1 MVWMVSTLELVRD
14 DPGAQNELTQVI
26 RAAQHEYSAL
36 QRVILLG
43 DSSEPNAYLI
53 VSEWAGHEAL
63 AEAMRSGLLW
73 VQRGRTAQWADGPI
87 RVYDEVVNIA
97 D

>member
-1 MVWMVSTLELVRD
+1 MVWTVSALDLVRD
-14 DPGAQNELTQVI
+14 DAGAPDELTQLI
-26 RAAQHEYSAL
+26 RTAQRQFDGL
-36 QRVILLG
+36 VRVILMS
-43 DSSEPNAYLI
+43 DSSQPTSYLI

-63 AEAMRSGLLW
+63 AEAMRAGLLW
-73 VQRGRTAQWADGPI
+73 VRRGCTVTWADGPI